1 MPEKILR
8 GFFNILTIWREKFQ
22 LEFEDPEKWSN
33 FNFRWVHAEISDLD
47 NFGFFTLFTG
57 VCLSHAEC
65 TCEARIQKKHMKVHL
80 SYTTS

>member
-22 LEFEDPEKWSN
+22 LEFEAPEKWSN

-47 NFGFFTLFTG
+47 NLHFL
-57 VCLSHAEC
+57 LSLLAF
-65 TCEARIQKKHMKVHL
+65 A
-80 SYTTS
+80 